1 MSLSPTSAE
10 FFETMYAER
19 EDPWEFAS
27 SQYECDRYAAIVRAL
42 GHRRYRRA
50 FEPGCSIGILT
61 VQLAAFCDRVE
72 AMDISPTA
80 VARARLRCE
89 LLPNVQILCGSLPEM
104 IPEGENDLVVFSE
117 IGYYFTETQL
127 TSAAAELV
135 KPMVPGG
142 TFLAAHWLGSS
153 QDHVLDGDR
162 VHTVLKTLP
171 NLSLVQS
178 ERYTGFRLD
187 RWTVA

>member
-27 SQYECDRYAAIVRAL
+27 SQYERDRYAAIVRAL
-42 GHRRYRRA
+42 GNRRYRRA

-61 VQLAAFCDRVE
+61 PQLAAFCDRVE

-80 VARARLRCE
+80 AARARARCE
-89 LLPNVQILCGSLPEM
+89 RLPNVQVLCGSLPEM
-104 IPEGENDLVVFSE
+104 IPDGEIDLVVFSE
-117 IGYYFTETQL
+117 IGYYFTEIQL
-127 TSAAAELV
+127 YSVARRLV
-135 KPMVPGG
+135 KQISPQG
-142 TFLAAHWLGSS
+142 TFLAVHWLGSS

-162 VHTVLKTLP
+162 VHSVMKTIP
-171 NLSLVQS
+171 NLSLMQS
-178 ERYTGFRLD
+178 ERFPGFRLD

>member
-27 SQYECDRYAAIVRAL
+27 SNYEHGRYTAIVRAL
-42 GHRRYRRA
+42 SNRRYRRA
-50 FEPGCSIGILT
+50 FEPGCSLGILT
-61 VQLAAFCDRVE
+61 AQLAAFCDRVE

-80 VARARLRCE
+80 IARARLHCE
-89 LLPNVQILCGSLPEM
+89 RLPNVRFLCGSLPEM
-104 IPEGENDLVVFSE
+104 IPDGEIDLVVFSE
-117 IGYYFTETQL
+117 IGYYFTEAQL
-127 TSAAAELV
+127 SSVATELV
-135 KPMVPGG
+135 SRMVPQG
-142 TFLAAHWLGSS
+142 TFLAVHWLGSS

-162 VHTVLKTLP
+162 VHAVLKTLP

-178 ERYTGFRLD
+178 ERYSGFRLD
-187 RWTVA
+187 RWTVE